1 MSLIYVLVLILLL
14 LTVINNL
21 LFIEIRV
28 FAKRTEKIK
37 GSVNRIALQW
47 DA

>member
-1 MSLIYVLVLILLL
+1 MSLIYVLVLILLLL

-21 LFIEIRV
+21 LFIEITV

-37 GSVNRIALQW
+37 GSVNRIALQ
-47 DA
+47 

>member
-37 GSVNRIALQW
+37 GSVNRIALQ
-47 DA
+47 

>member
-1 MSLIYVLVLILLL
+1 MSLIYVLVLILL

-21 LFIEIRV
+21 LFIEITV

-37 GSVNRIALQW
+37 GSVNRIALQ
-47 DA
+47 